1 MSQEIFTVNL
11 KEEPSPE
18 LREKL
23 RRYLHI
29 RYAGPRQKAYDPE
42 VEGAAYMHN
51 RTVIKLFKPSGA
63 KPWRITCLSND
74 PSIGITPKPHTLQS
88 KSGRKSYPQL
98 NHLKEGT
105 EIKVGQGASAAQKM
119 ERQVR
124 DILGANAA

>member
-11 KEEPSPE
+11 KNEPSPE

-29 RYAGPRQKAYDPE
+29 RYAGPRQRAYDPE
-42 VEGAAYMHN
+42 LEGAAYMHN
-51 RTVIKLFKPSGA
+51 RTVIKLFKPSSG
-63 KPWRITCLSND
+63 KPWRITCFSTD
-74 PSIGITPKPHTLQS
+74 PSLGLVPKPQKL
-88 KSGRKSYPQL
+88 KSGQRKKSYPQL
-98 NHLKEGT
+98 NHLKDGT
-105 EIKVGQGASAAQKM
+105 EIKVGQGASEAQKM